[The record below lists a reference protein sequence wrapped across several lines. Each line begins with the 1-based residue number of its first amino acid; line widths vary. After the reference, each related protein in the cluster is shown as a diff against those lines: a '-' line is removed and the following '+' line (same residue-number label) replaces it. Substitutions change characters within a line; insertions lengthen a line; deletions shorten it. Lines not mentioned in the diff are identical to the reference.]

1 MTIVYILLAI
11 LIFGVLIA
19 IHEFG
24 HFAVAK
30 ACGVKV
36 EEFAVGMG
44 PALWKKQKGE
54 TLYALRAIPI
64 GGYCAMAGEDTSSE
78 DPRAFTNAAVW
89 KRILILCAGSFMNFL
104 LGFVIVLLL
113 YANAEA
119 FRAPILEGFMDG
131 CPYEGT
137 EALQVGD
144 RFHSIDGHRIYEYYD
159 VSDFLSRGDG
169 VYDLVVIREG
179 KKVSLEDFSMVPVE
193 YEGYENKMYGF
204 YFGVEKATPLVK
216 LQHAWGSC
224 MEFVRMVW
232 QGLEQL
238 FTGKVGIKDMSGPVG
253 IVDLMA
259 ETGEQAASTAD
270 ALYNI
275 FYLGAFIAV
284 NLSIMNMLPI
294 PALDGGR
301 VFLLLV
307 TTVVEALTRKKLD
320 PRYEGYIHAAGMAL
334 LLGLMAIVMFNDIL
348 RIVRG

>member
-11 LIFGVLIA
+11 FLFGVLIA

-64 GGYCAMAGEDTSSE
+64 GGYCAMAGEDSSSE
-78 DPRAFTNAAVW
+78 DPRAFTNAPFW
-89 KRILILCAGSFMNFL
+89 KRVLILCAGSFMNFL

-113 YANAEA
+113 YSNAAA
-119 FRAPILEGFMDG
+119 FRAPILDGFMDG
-131 CPYEGT
+131 CPYEGA

-144 RFHSIDGHRIYEYYD
+144 RFYSIDGHRIYEYYD

-169 VYDLVVIREG
+169 VYDIVVIRDGEKLALDG
-179 KKVSLEDFSMVPVE
+179 FPMEPVE

-204 YFGVEKATPLVK
+204 YFGVEEATPLVK
-216 LQHAWGSC
+216 IRHAWESC

-238 FTGKVGIKDMSGPVG
+238 ITGKVGIKDMSGPVG

-259 ETGEQAASTAD
+259 ETGEQSASVAD

-284 NLSIMNMLPI
+284 NLSVMNMLPI

-307 TTVVEALTRKKLD
+307 TTVIEAITRKKLD
-320 PRYEGYIHAAGMAL
+320 PKYEGYIHAAGMVL
-334 LLGLMAIVMFNDIL
+334 LLGLMAVVMFNDIV
-348 RIVRG
+348 RIVTG